1 MNVQTQTFVLRTV
14 SVLII
19 QAVTRVIVMSVIAAL
34 HSVQVSSTFAYI
46 QKLQRDMV
54 DNIK

>member
-1 MNVQTQTFVLRTV
+1 M
-14 SVLII
+14 LII